1 MRVILLAL
9 CPIFE
14 VSLESV
20 GKMLKIAEMIS
31 MSINKM
37 QISVESTPDPKDKE
51 KAVSGLY

>member
-37 QISVESTPDPKDKE
+37 QISVESAPDPKDKE